1 MTTTTQTFRNLITK
15 SMNTKQISKIVCAIM
30 IVFSMI
36 ACKKEGPVTRDSIA
50 PKSTLLING
59 GGFSKT
65 YYSDS
70 DYTYGQLNLKPNT
83 TYNFT
88 LTGADAGAIRLL
100 EIQLPLEFTF
110 GTISSVTA
118 YTERNTTL
126 SKIFSVTGTESD
138 PYTSFIISGSFTTS
152 SDNGDLA
159 FSIFT
164 GARDYGNL
172 VAPIRVSCLVSS
184 QPPYGYGWISIY

>member
-1 MTTTTQTFRNLITK
+1 MSKKTSFRNLITN
-15 SMNTKQISKIVCAIM
+15 SMNTKHITKIAIC
-30 IVFSMI
+30 ILVVLSTI

-50 PKSTLLING
+50 PKSTLLISGN
-59 GGFSKT
+59 GFSKT

-83 TYNFT
+83 RYNFT

-110 GTISSVTA
+110 GTITSVTA
-118 YTERNTTL
+118 YTEFNTTL
-126 SKIFSVTGTESD
+126 SKIFRVTGTESD

-159 FSIFT
+159 FDLFT

-172 VAPIRVSCLVSS
+172 VSQIRVSCLISS
-184 QPPYGYGWISIY
+184 QPPIGYGWISI

>member
-1 MTTTTQTFRNLITK
+1 MTTTISIFRNLITN
-15 SMNTKQISKIVCAIM
+15 SMNTRQITKLACAIL

-36 ACKKEGPVTRDSIA
+36 ACKKEGPATRDGIA

-100 EIQLPLEFTF
+100 ELQMPNSIFTY
-110 GTISSVTA
+110 SSLTSVPV
-118 YTERNTTL
+118 YTERVSGI
-126 SKIFSVTGTESD
+126 SKIFTVTGTEAD
-138 PYTSFIISGSFTTS
+138 PYTSFILSGSFTTNN
-152 SDNGDLA
+152 DNDDLG
-159 FSIFT
+159 FNLYT
-164 GARDYGNL
+164 GARDFQNL
-172 VAPIRVSCLVSS
+172 SATIRISCLVSP
-184 QPPYGYGWISIY
+184 QPPYGYGWIAI